1 MQAVEL
7 RNRLVQLINSVDED
21 YLRDLFAFTE
31 QKEADRNLGIV
42 AYTVQGEPLTREG
55 YIQKVKEAE
64 ANVKAGHYTTV
75 EDLEKESEN
84 W

>member
-1 MQAVEL
+1 MQVFEL
-7 RNRLVQLINSVDED
+7 RNKLVQLINSVDED

-31 QKEADRNLGIV
+31 QKEADRNLGVV
-42 AYTVQGEPLTREG
+42 AYTVQGKPLTREA
-55 YIQKVKEAE
+55 YLRKVKEAE